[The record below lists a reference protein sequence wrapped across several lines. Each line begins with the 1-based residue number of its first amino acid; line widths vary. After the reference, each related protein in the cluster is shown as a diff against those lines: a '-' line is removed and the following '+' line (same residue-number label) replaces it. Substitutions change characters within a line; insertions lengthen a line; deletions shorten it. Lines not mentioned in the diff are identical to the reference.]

1 MSEPIDPWVP
11 AGHFYSPIPDPQTI
25 ARRADRIFDR
35 QLRDLPGIDLAREEQ
50 IAYGAKLFAAYR
62 DDYFPEH
69 SAPPRRYYWR
79 NDYFPFGDA
88 FYTDR
93 FVRTVG
99 PRRIVEVGS
108 GFSSAV
114 MLDAC
119 DDLAAEGNPVPQLEF
134 IEPNP
139 ERLQSLLRPTDFERV
154 TLREQEVQDVP
165 IEVFESLADSD
176 LLFIDSS
183 HVAKTGSDLC
193 FLLFEV
199 LPRLAPGVFVFVHDV
214 PWPFEYPRHWVEEG
228 RAWNEAYLLRAF
240 LQFNSAFAVRWYP
253 DMATRIEFDEAKA
266 RAPHLAEQ
274 GASGIW
280 LQRRHDSA

>member
-1 MSEPIDPWVP
+1 MPP
-11 AGHFYSPIPDPQTI
+11 GHFYSPIPDPQAI
-25 ARRADRIFDR
+25 ARRADRLFDR
-35 QLRDLPGIDLAREEQ
+35 RLRELPGIDLAREEQ
-50 IAYGAKLFAAYR
+50 IAYGAELFAAYR

-69 SAPPRRYYWR
+69 STGARRYYWR

-119 DDLAAEGNPVPQLEF
+119 DDLAAQGQPVPQLEF

-139 ERLQSLLRPTDFERV
+139 ERLQGLLRPADLQRV
-154 TLREQEVQDVP
+154 TLLEQEVQDVP
-165 IEVFESLADSD
+165 LELFESLEDSD

-199 LPRLAPGVFVFVHDV
+199 LPRLAPGVFVFIHDV

-240 LQFNSAFAVRWYP
+240 LQFNSAFAIRWYP

-266 RAPHLAEQ
+266 RAPRLAEQ

-280 LQRRHDSA
+280 LQRRNDSA